1 MFLSKDGSTRVTAI
15 QTTCRDKLLGEILVQ
30 QFKAERREDSGP
42 WCHVVT
48 TGNPH
53 ILVHHIGM
61 TLSEFIERAS
71 LDLDIDDIEY
81 RWPRVIRLEG
91 K

>member
-1 MFLSKDGSTRVTAI
+1 M
-15 QTTCRDKLLGEILVQ
+15 LGEILVQ
-30 QFKAERREDSGP
+30 QFKAERRENDGP
-42 WCHVVT
+42 WYHVVT

-61 TLSEFIERAS
+61 SLDEFIERAS
-71 LDLDIDDIEY
+71 LDLDIGDIEN